1 MESNQVGNQR
11 LLCND
16 FDGVKAFPLVRRP
29 RFFVRVEDEVT
40 TFFEARAS
48 LALEIPIV
56 SRILCFHWFKAAT
69 VLFVWVEVE
78 VLSKSVEVEV
88 LSSRVE
94 GFATKEPVRIKLFAS
109 RYSVPSTRH

>member
-1 MESNQVGNQR
+1 

-48 LALEIPIV
+48 SLSKYLAYLESFV
-56 SRILCFHWFKAAT
+56 SIGKAAT

-88 LSSRVE
+88 FVE